1 MAEKQDRRNLSV
13 EVPCQSSRKDH
24 VDCFEI
30 EKEKAP
36 NLLTEV
42 IVF

>member
-1 MAEKQDRRNLSV
+1 MAEKQDGRNLSV